1 MKSRCKKCRS
11 VLKKISKFNL
21 KFFPP
26 EDKFV
31 LISDSYAWFSKFKLF
46 SVHIFCEWEEEKTV
60 WERER
65 EREREKRGEQRSWK
79 DFGLVWVGCCSHDDQ
94 PQHCW
99 CYCVGDR
106 STRFSEGEATKRFC
120 LSQTVWL
127 VQLYWNT
134 LIVFINF
141 VKLCLR
147 KWIIIWETSKMIFFL
162 FPILSCAVEVAL
174 NIHILFKNNQ
184 HVRIRRFDIIIVIC
198 STFFNLQFKV
208 YYK

>member
-21 KFFPP
+21 KFFSP

-60 WERER
+60 WERE
-65 EREREKRGEQRSWK
+65 KRGEQRSWK

-94 PQHCW
+94 PALLMLMR
-99 CYCVGDR
+99 GR
-106 STRFSEGEATKRFC
+106 SINSLFWRRSNKKV

-127 VQLYWNT
+127 VQLNWNT
-134 LIVFINF
+134 WIVFINF
-141 VKLCLR
+141 VRLCIR

-162 FPILSCAVEVAL
+162 FPILSYA
-174 NIHILFKNNQ
+174 F
-184 HVRIRRFDIIIVIC
+184 
-198 STFFNLQFKV
+198 
-208 YYK
+208 